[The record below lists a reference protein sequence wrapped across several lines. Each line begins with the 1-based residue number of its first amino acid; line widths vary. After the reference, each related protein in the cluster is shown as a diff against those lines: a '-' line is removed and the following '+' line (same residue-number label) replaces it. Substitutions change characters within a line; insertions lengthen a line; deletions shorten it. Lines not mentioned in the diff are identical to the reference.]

1 MDAAWSAWS
10 SWSECVS
17 CINEDVTYK
26 RYDVNDGFQG
36 KQPDVESCLSFC
48 RTNHPSATY
57 FSWHSPQGEWEDGR
71 GACYC
76 MTSNSDPRKPQ
87 VWGWFS
93 GEVSCK
99 IQERKGKRSRT
110 RVCGNEPLN
119 GGMPCHAERD
129 ADEEIEE
136 CQMPTTTTT
145 TTTMITT
152 PTPANTTTGMA

>member
-17 CINEDVTYK
+17 CINENVAYNG
-26 RYDVNDGFQG
+26 YGVNNGLQD
-36 KQPDVESCLSFC
+36 KQPDVESCQSFC
-48 RTNHPSATY
+48 KTDHPSAPY
-57 FSWHSPQGEWEDGR
+57 FSWCSPGCDWKEGR
-71 GACYC
+71 RSCWC
-76 MTSNSDPRKPQ
+76 QTSNADPR
-87 VWGWFS
+87 GLFGS
-93 GEVSCK
+93 LCGEVSCEF
-99 IQERKGKRSRT
+99 QEGKGKRSRT
-110 RVCGNEPLN
+110 RVCGNEPLY